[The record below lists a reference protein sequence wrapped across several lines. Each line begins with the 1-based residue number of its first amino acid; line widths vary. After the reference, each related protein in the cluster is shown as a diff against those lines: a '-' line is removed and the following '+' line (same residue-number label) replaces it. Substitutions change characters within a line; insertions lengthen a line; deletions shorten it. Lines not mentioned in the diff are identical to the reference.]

1 MSEYQKQALDFLK
14 RCNAEMNISFGYIGR
29 NETWDDDKTKREVYR
44 VTITTPRGEYSF
56 WFYDSVYNYERKL
69 DIDKKLNNMGKYG
82 ITGRQ
87 SADLRKKKETLV
99 PNEYDIL
106 ACLTKYDPGTFKN
119 FCDCF
124 GYDNDSIRAQKT
136 YFLVQ
141 DEYENLCRIFTSEQ
155 MDLLSEIN

>member
-1 MSEYQKQALDFLK
+1 MSEYQEQALKFLEK
-14 RCNAEMNISFGYIGR
+14 CNAKININFAYIGR
-29 NETWDDDKTKREVYR
+29 NEFWDEDDKTRREVYR
-44 VTITTPRGEYSF
+44 ITINTPRGEYSF
-56 WFYDSVYNYERKL
+56 WFYDSIYNYERKL
-69 DIDKKLNNMGKYG
+69 AIDKKLNNL

-87 SADLRKKKETLV
+87 SADLKKERKTLV
-99 PNEYDIL
+99 PNEYDVL

-124 GYDNDSIRAQKT
+124 GYDNDSIRAQKI